1 MDRHAFHLLG
11 KPTGAVCNLDCS
23 YCFFLSK
30 EQLYPGSRFRMD
42 DAVLEAWVRQLLDA
56 HPDGEV
62 HLAWQGGEPTLMGL
76 PHFEQAV
83 ALAERWCRPGQRV
96 RYTVQTN
103 ATRID
108 DDLARF
114 FGDNEFLVGVS
125 LDGPRAL
132 HDRHRVTKGG
142 AGSFDQVL
150 AGWECLRRHGVETNV
165 LCTVH
170 ADNAD
175 QPLPIYRFFRDELGA
190 RHLQFIPVVE
200 RVAGDSA
207 DRAGDGWG
215 TARGP
220 ARPLYTQAGR
230 LAAPRSVSGPA
241 WGRFLIAVFDAWLRR
256 DIGTVF
262 VQAFDVA
269 LAAKFGRHELCIHA
283 PECGD
288 ALALEHNGDLYSCD
302 HYVEPGYRLGN
313 ILETPL
319 PDLVAGPAQRAF
331 GRAKQE
337 TLPRYCRRCD
347 VLALC
352 QGGCPKDRF
361 ATTPDGEPG
370 LNHLCEGYRAF
381 FRHLDP
387 WLEFMAAE
395 LRAGRPPAGAMGEA
409 ARREAALAAAVARA
423 GRNEPCP
430 CGSGRKTKHC
440 HGAGHVVGP

>member
-11 KPTGAVCNLDCS
+11 KPTGAACNLDCS

-56 HPDGEV
+56 QPDGEV

-76 PHFEQAV
+76 PHFARAV
-83 ALAERWCRPGQRV
+83 ALADTWRRPGQRV
-96 RYTVQTN
+96 RYTIQTN

-108 DDLARF
+108 DDWAGF
-114 FGDNEFLVGVS
+114 FKENDFLVGVS

-132 HDRHRVTKGG
+132 HDRHRLTKGG

-150 AGWECLRRHGVETNV
+150 AGWECLQRHGVQTNV

-170 ADNAD
+170 ADNAG

-200 RVAGDSA
+200 RVTEGQA
-207 DRAGDGWG
+207 DRADERWG
-215 TARGP
+215 PT
-220 ARPLYTQAGR
+220 RPLYTQAGHR
-230 LAAPRSVSGPA
+230 AAPRSVDGPA
-241 WGRFLIAVFDAWLRR
+241 WGRFLVAVFDEWLRR

-269 LAAKFGRHELCIHA
+269 LAAKFGRHELCVHA
-283 PECGD
+283 PACGD

-302 HYVEPGYRLGN
+302 HYVEPAFRLGN
-313 ILETPL
+313 ILQAPL
-319 PDLVAGPAQRAF
+319 ADLVAGPAQRAF

-337 TLPRYCRRCD
+337 TLPRYCRACD

-361 ATTPDGEPG
+361 ATSPDGEPG
-370 LNHLCEGYRAF
+370 LNHLCEGYQAF

-409 ARREAALAAAVARA
+409 ARRDAALAAAVARA
-423 GRNEPCP
+423 GRNAPCP

-440 HGAGHVVGP
+440 HGAG